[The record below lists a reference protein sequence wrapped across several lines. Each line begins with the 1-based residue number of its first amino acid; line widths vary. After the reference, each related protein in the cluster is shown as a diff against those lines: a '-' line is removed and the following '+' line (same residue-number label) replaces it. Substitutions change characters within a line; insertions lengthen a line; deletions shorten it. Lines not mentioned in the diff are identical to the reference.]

1 VGKKNKI
8 KKKKSPN
15 KTTLSA
21 KEEEILSGILKNPE
35 NITPDN
41 IKDYITSSEMA
52 IGLVERL
59 PIEDPGTIDLLYM
72 VEDAFDEKN
81 VLKAVKKT
89 LFKLKQKGI
98 KIPFRNKPQSTFF
111 PPKKQETESP
121 KVYISSIDAEGGQSI
136 LFMIPH
142 IYKGVEVGIGVVNY
156 NSGIEY
162 FIYNHCGKKR
172 SKEIKKYFIE
182 QNRRVVE
189 TSMPHAATILENA
202 YKRDELKAGE
212 SVADYL
218 KLRPWLLENITLR
231 DESIIYDF
239 MSKQEMSEVDVTE
252 SRIEN
257 LFEHELMESWI
268 INPDDIKPVLDDILK
283 VDDSP
288 IIISG
293 DQKIDR
299 VNEIKKKALSALY
312 PETKRLILKDILEET
327 AYIFYK
333 LEEEEYGRICV
344 AAAREVRESSSGRD
358 LFLMY
363 LLERSLGLYMSLEE
377 DSDSDVIN
385 TDPSP
390 TIITP

>member
-1 VGKKNKI
+1 
-8 KKKKSPN
+8 
-15 KTTLSA
+15 
-21 KEEEILSGILKNPE
+21 
-35 NITPDN
+35 
-41 IKDYITSSEMA
+41 
-52 IGLVERL
+52 LVERL

-377 DSDSDVIN
+377 DSDSGVIN
-385 TDPSP
+385 TDPGP

>member
-1 VGKKNKI
+1 MGKKNKI
-8 KKKKSPN
+8 KKKRSHD
-15 KTTLSA
+15 KTPLSA
-21 KEEEILSGILKNPE
+21 KEEEILTGILKNPE
-35 NITPDN
+35 NLTPDN
-41 IKDYITSSEMA
+41 IKDHITSNEMA
-52 IGLVERL
+52 IDLVKRL
-59 PIEDPGTIDLLYM
+59 PIEDPRTIDLLYM

-98 KIPFRNKPQSTFF
+98 TIPARNKPQSTSF
-111 PPKKQETESP
+111 PPKKLETESP
-121 KVYISSIDAEGGQSI
+121 EAYISSIDTEGGQSI

-162 FIYNHCGKKR
+162 FIYNQCGKKR

-189 TSMPHAATILENA
+189 TSMPHATTILENA

-212 SVADYL
+212 SAADYL

-231 DESIIYDF
+231 EESIIYDF
-239 MSKQEMSEVDVTE
+239 ISKQEISEVDITGSQVE
-252 SRIEN
+252 K

-283 VDDSP
+283 VDDSL

-299 VNEIKKKALSALY
+299 INEIKKKALPALFS
-312 PETKRLILKDILEET
+312 ETKRLILKDILEET
-327 AYIFYK
+327 AYIFYR
-333 LEEEEYGRICV
+333 LEEEEYARICV
-344 AAAREVRESSSGRD
+344 AAAREVGESSFSRD

-363 LLERSLGLYMSLEE
+363 LLERSLDLYMSLE
-377 DSDSDVIN
+377 DGSDSGVIN
-385 TDPSP
+385 TNTGP